1 MSTFRV
7 NTNMMAMNALRNLGS
22 TNSQFAGSVTRLS
35 TGLRINSGADD
46 PAGLQISEGFRAQI
60 SGLSQAMRNSQDATN
75 FAKTAEGALDEVS
88 RLLRDAR
95 ALVLANGNEA
105 TLSAD
110 QKQANQ
116 NQLTSILNSV
126 DRIASQTQFGNR
138 RLLDGSAGVT
148 TSILNRSAIE
158 SATIGGTLGTTA
170 VNAPV
175 NANGAISVQV
185 TAAAIKAK
193 VTGMAVANPAVA
205 IGVDGVITINN
216 VQFNVTAGMTH
227 QNLIDQINARSADTG
242 VQAAVT
248 GGNLVFT
255 ATNFGTGSNSI
266 QISNSTNNIG
276 FALAGTRTLG
286 SGTLGVDATVA
297 FTYGSNPTF
306 SLTASST
313 NGRTFRDSFGN
324 VITLTEDYVDALQ
337 AATNLLQVSVGSA
350 QFQIGANI
358 GQTVNLSI
366 SNVGTSSLAISGLDI
381 TTSAGA
387 ASAMNALDNAI
398 ARVSTIRGDLGSFM
412 RNILDSNQRS
422 LAVAKENITATE
434 SSIRDTDV
442 AEEMTAFTKL
452 QILQQSGLAVLA
464 QANQAPQAVLS
475 LLRG

>member
-22 TNSQFAGSVTRLS
+22 TNSQFSGSVTRLS

-60 SGLSQAMRNSQDATN
+60 GGLTQAMRNSQDATN

-126 DRIASQTQFGNR
+126 DRIASQTQFGQR

-148 TSILNRSAIE
+148 TSIINKAAVE
-158 SATIGGTLGTTA
+158 SATIGGTFGTATT
-170 VNAPV
+170 NTPV
-175 NANGAISVQV
+175 NTSGTVSVTV
-185 TAAAIKAK
+185 VNPAVKAS
-193 VTGMAVANPAVA
+193 VTGMAVANAAVA
-205 IGVDGVITINN
+205 IGVDGVLSINN

-227 QNLIDQINARSADTG
+227 QNLIDQINARSSETG
-242 VQAAVT
+242 VKAAVT

-255 ATNFGTGSNSI
+255 ATNFGTGSNAI
-266 QISNSTNNIG
+266 QITNNVANLG
-276 FALAGTRTLG
+276 FAAAGTRTLA
-286 SGTLGVDATVA
+286 SGANATADITYNGVTISGRA
-297 FTYGSNPTF
+297 
-306 SLTASST
+306 ASSVD
-313 NGRTFRDSFGN
+313 GRTFRDDFGN
-324 VITLTEDYVDALQ
+324 VIKLNEDYVDA
-337 AATNLLQVSVGSA
+337 AAAAASLLQVTVGSA
-350 QFQIGANI
+350 QFQIGANV

-366 SNVGTSSLAISGLDI
+366 SNVGTSSLGISGLDI
-381 TTSAGA
+381 TTAANA
-387 ASAMNALDNAI
+387 ASAMNLLDNAI
-398 ARVSTIRGDLGSFM
+398 TRVSTTRGDLGSFM

-442 AEEMTAFTKL
+442 AEEMTQFTKL

>member
-126 DRIASQTQFGNR
+126 DRIASQTQFGQR

-148 TSILNRSAIE
+148 TSIINRTAIE
-158 SATIGGTLGTTA
+158 SATIGGTFGTTA
-170 VNAPV
+170 SNVPV
-175 NANGAISVQV
+175 NANGSVTV
-185 TAAAIKAK
+185 NVTTAAVKAT
-193 VTGMAVANPAVA
+193 VTGMAATATAA
-205 IGVDGVITINN
+205 IGVDGTISINN

-227 QNLIDQINARSADTG
+227 QNLIDQINARSSETG
-242 VQAAVT
+242 VKVAITA
-248 GGNLVFT
+248 GNYAFT
-255 ATNFGTGSNSI
+255 ATNFGTDANNI
-266 QISNSTNNIG
+266 QITNSTANLG
-276 FALAGTRTLG
+276 FAAAGTRTLG
-286 SGTLGVDATVA
+286 SGTAGVNAIA
-297 FTYGSNPTF
+297 SIAYNGNPAVV
-306 SLTASST
+306 LTALST

-324 VITLTEDYVDALQ
+324 VITLNEDSADTVA
-337 AATNLLQVSVGSA
+337 NLNAVVQVSVGSA
-350 QFQIGANI
+350 QFQIGANV

-381 TTSAGA
+381 TTAAGA
-387 ASAMNALDNAI
+387 ASAMTALDNAI

>member
-22 TNSQFAGSVTRLS
+22 TNSQFSGSVTRLS

-60 SGLSQAMRNSQDATN
+60 GGLTQAMRNSQDATN

-126 DRIASQTQFGNR
+126 DRIASQTQFGQR

-148 TSILNRSAIE
+148 TSIINRTAVEQAS
-158 SATIGGTLGTTA
+158 IGGTFGTTA
-170 VNAPV
+170 SNVPV
-175 NANGAISVQV
+175 NATGSVTV
-185 TAAAIKAK
+185 NVTTAAVKAS
-193 VTGMAVANPAVA
+193 VTGMAVATPGAA
-205 IGVDGVITINN
+205 IGVDGVLSINN

-227 QNLIDQINARSADTG
+227 QNLIDQINARSSETG
-242 VQAAVT
+242 VRAAVT

-255 ATNFGTGSNSI
+255 ATNFGTDSNSI
-266 QISNSTNNIG
+266 QITNSTANLA
-276 FALAGTRTLG
+276 FAAASTRTLG
-286 SGTLGVDATVA
+286 SGTAGVNAVA
-297 FTYGSNPTF
+297 AIAYNGNTAVN
-306 SLTASST
+306 LTASSVD
-313 NGRTFRDSFGN
+313 GRTFRDNFGN
-324 VITLTEDYVDALQ
+324 VIKLNEDSADTVA
-337 AATNLLQVSVGSA
+337 NLNAVVQVSVGSA
-350 QFQIGANI
+350 QFQIGANV

-366 SNVGTSSLAISGLDI
+366 NNVGTSSLGISGLDI
-381 TTSAGA
+381 TTA
-387 ASAMNALDNAI
+387 ANAANAMNLLDTAI
-398 ARVSTIRGDLGSFM
+398 TRVSTIRGDLGSFM

-442 AEEMTAFTKL
+442 AEEMTQFTKL